1 MDKIEICNICDKA
14 LECATLKVV
23 AVKKRG
29 LRSFVA
35 KSKEIGDR
43 KWKIWSR
50 HTSVLVHTAC
60 RNIYSKATIKNVAA
74 KAAKLKALSTS
85 SAETPS
91 TSARISESPL
101 TKNKFNFRDLCLICA
116 KPWKEKNKQGS
127 VIHNDYMKVKLL
139 NIAKQRDDDISI
151 DVQHRLKYVN
161 SLVAVGARYHNKCYV
176 LFLLIP
182 TDTSNRTSE
191 TKNMDSDF
199 QFIAEH
205 IKNSQKGTF
214 TANELLYLKG
224 SRCFSQEFLYRK
236 LKEYFREDIYI
247 LRRQGHVTLILYKCF
262 SVSDVCGIWYR
273 NPNSLNIKQQ
283 EALVNAVTE
292 IVRKTIKNE

>member
-182 TDTSNRTSE
+182 TDTSDRPSRAKEIN
-191 TKNMDSDF
+191 SDF
-199 QFIAEH
+199 QLIAEY
-205 IKNSQKGTF
+205 IKYSQKGKF
-214 TANELLYLKG
+214 TVDELLYLNG
-224 SRCFSQEFLYRK
+224 SRCFTRQVLYRK
-236 LKEYFREDIYI
+236 LVEFVGEDIY
-247 LRRQGHVTLILYKCF
+247 VTHQHGCKTVIFYECSSMKNSN
-262 SVSDVCGIWYR
+262 SV
-273 NPNSLNIKQQ
+273 
-283 EALVNAVTE
+283 
-292 IVRKTIKNE
+292 